1 MRIYFKDVVSLAD
14 FAERPQ
20 NTVAA
25 VGSSVIFNCS
35 VSVSSGV
42 NCRWK
47 HNNTMINSAGNDLS
61 LKLPNVG
68 IDDEGLYTCEI
79 KGNTGK
85 SLRRTSRLT
94 VLCKLNYVTYSQ
106 LWYCLIH
113 SDIQSHPV
121 DISVA
126 TGSSANFT
134 CEASLPDS
142 VTYQWKHNS
151 MILDNETS
159 TVLSINDVQ
168 MSNIGEYYCI
178 VTSTDNN
185 ATVISDVARL
195 SVHGM
200 TLILYFEMQ
209 KAGFSAFHCLFLC
222 AK

>member
-1 MRIYFKDVVSLAD
+1 MCIYNKHVVSLAD

-25 VGSSVIFNCS
+25 EGSSVTFNCS

-42 NCRWK
+42 KCRWK
-47 HNNTMINSAGNDLS
+47 HNNTVINSAGNELS

-106 LWYCLIH
+106 LWYCIIH

-134 CEASLPDS
+134 CEASLPHS
-142 VTYQWKHNS
+142 VTYLWKHNS
-151 MILDNETS
+151 MILENETS
-159 TVLSINDVQ
+159 TVLSINDVE
-168 MSNIGEYYCI
+168 MSNAGEYYCI
-178 VTSTDNN
+178 VIASNSN

-200 TLILYFEMQ
+200 IFV
-209 KAGFSAFHCLFLC
+209 F
-222 AK
+222 